1 MAVEIARKIVK
12 FEVVKPDE
20 KKEAAPSP
28 PAATPAKEQLLERGS
43 ELDGSTYKV
52 KPATTEHAI
61 YITINDNVDVSG
73 ALKPFEIFINSKNME
88 HFPWVVALTRVISGV
103 FRKGGDVT
111 FLVEE
116 LKSVFDP
123 KGGYWQ
129 KGVFYP
135 SVVAHIGEAI
145 ERHLKK
151 IGLIGLNLDDEQAQA
166 LLEKRREYESRL
178 SEGGDSP
185 TTTAKFP
192 AGAQLCGKCSQMA
205 VIKLDNCMTCLQCGD
220 SKCG

>member
-20 KKEAAPSP
+20 KKEVAPAP
-28 PAATPAKEQLLERGS
+28 QAATPVKEQLLERGP

-52 KPATTEHAI
+52 KPATSEHAL
-61 YITINDNVDVSG
+61 YITINDTVDASG

-111 FLVEE
+111 FLAEE

-135 SVVAHIGEAI
+135 SVVAHIGDALE
-145 ERHLKK
+145 HHMKK
-151 IGLIGLNLDDEQAQA
+151 IGLIGLNLDDEQAKA
-166 LLEKRREYESRL
+166 LLEKRQEYERRL
-178 SEGGDSP
+178 SEGGGSP

-192 AGAQLCGKCSQMA
+192 AGAVLCGKCSNVA

>member
-1 MAVEIARKIVK
+1 MAVVIPRKIVK

-20 KKEAAPSP
+20 KKEAVPAPQ
-28 PAATPAKEQLLERGS
+28 AATPVTEPLPERGDD
-43 ELDGSTYKV
+43 LDGSTYKI
-52 KPATTEHAI
+52 KPATSEHAL
-61 YITINDNVDVSG
+61 YVTINDNVDPTSG
-73 ALKPFEIFINSKNME
+73 APKPFEIFINSKNME
-88 HFPWVVALTRVISGV
+88 HFAWTVALTRVVSAV

-123 KGGYWQ
+123 KGGYWL

-135 SVVAHIGEAI
+135 SVVAHIGGVI
-145 ERHLKK
+145 EHHMKK

-166 LLEKRREYESRL
+166 LLEKRREYERRL
-178 SEGGDSP
+178 SEGDGSP
-185 TTTAKFP
+185 AKAKFP

-205 VIKLDNCMTCLQCGD
+205 VIKLDNCMTCLNCGD